1 MPRNDSIALAL
12 VRCLRLPALAAL
24 GCAGTLF
31 GQTALVAN
39 SPFAPVGTPAGSA
52 ASAPAEAFEL
62 AGSTVQG
69 SQVTVCIFERKKKH
83 SEWIPVGGESNG
95 VHVISYDGAHDT
107 AVVTIGGERKQLSMH
122 KSVVVSTNSPAGVR
136 LPGRPGAPSASAPV
150 VPIASSDPAPD
161 APANTATAARD
172 QREARMLVSDLLEI
186 GVQQR
191 KAYQESKQ
199 KAASGTPAPPQN

>member
-1 MPRNDSIALAL
+1 
-12 VRCLRLPALAAL
+12 
-24 GCAGTLF
+24 LF

-39 SPFAPVGTPAGSA
+39 SPFAPVGAPAGSA
-52 ASAPAEAFEL
+52 ANAPAEAFEL

-107 AVVTIGGERKQLSMH
+107 AEVTIGGERKQLSMH
-122 KSVVVSTNSPAGVR
+122 KAVVVSTNPPAGGRVR
-136 LPGRPGAPSASAPV
+136 APAPADSAPV
-150 VPIASSDPAPD
+150 APIVSSAPAPD
-161 APANTATAARD
+161 APASPATAARD

-191 KAYQESKQ
+191 KAYQDAKQ
-199 KAASGTPAPPQN
+199 RAASGTPPPPQN

>member
-1 MPRNDSIALAL
+1 MAPAL
-12 VRCLRLPALAAL
+12 VRCLRLSALAAL

-39 SPFAPVGTPAGSA
+39 SPFAPVGA
-52 ASAPAEAFEL
+52 AAESVANAPAEAFEL

-83 SEWIPVGGESNG
+83 SEWIPVGGESDG

-107 AVVTIGGERKQLSMH
+107 VVVTIGGERKQLSMQ
-122 KSVVVSTNSPAGVR
+122 KSVVASTNPPAG
-136 LPGRPGAPSASAPV
+136 GRALAPARAVAAPV
-150 VPIASSDPAPD
+150 APIASSAPD
-161 APANTATAARD
+161 APANPATAARD

-191 KAYQESKQ
+191 KAYQDAKQ
-199 KAASGTPAPPQN
+199 RTASGTPPPPQN